1 MAARMERSTLTG
13 IKVIVIGAGFAGLT
27 AAIECY
33 RKGHTPIVLE
43 SFEELKI
50 LGDIISFGPNAGR
63 IFERWPG
70 IPEQLRPIC
79 IKTKGL
85 TYKHYQGDFLFY
97 QSWDVERSYG
107 TAFNGHRG
115 EIHEIVYRYALDLGI
130 EIRLGQKVSEYFETE
145 TEAGVIANG
154 QKVCGDV
161 VLGSDG
167 VRSKARTLVL
177 GYEDKP
183 KSSGYAI
190 YRAWFDSAEIA
201 KNPRTRHLVENGD
214 THSAW

>member
-1 MAARMERSTLTG
+1 MERSPLTG
-13 IKVIVIGAGFAGLT
+13 IKVIIIGAGFAGLT
-27 AAIECY
+27 AAIECH

-70 IPEQLRPIC
+70 VPEQLHPIC

-85 TYKHYQGDFLFY
+85 TYQHYQGDFLFY

-115 EIHEIVYRYALDLGI
+115 EIHEIVYKYALDLSI

-145 TEAGVIANG
+145 AEAGVIANG
-154 QKVCGDV
+154 PKVFGDV

-167 VRSKARTLVL
+167 VRSKARTPVL
-177 GYEDKP
+177 GYEHQP

-201 KNPRTRHLVENGD
+201 RNPMTRHLVENGD